1 LLNSSEQETGFHVI
15 PLPSSANDWLTL
27 KDAAERLGI
36 HPTTLRRWA
45 DSGKIPHMV
54 TPGGHRR
61 FAIADVD
68 HMSNTRRGLQ
78 TNSDLEQLWAEKAIS
93 QTRADIPA
101 HHGENWLATND
112 DSARQELR
120 HMGRKLMG
128 VLMQYIALDEQDVD
142 GAAVL
147 AEAQTIGHHYGIL
160 AFTHNMS
167 LTDALQATMFFRDT
181 LVEAAIEL
189 PESARIRPQANKRL
203 LRRINKVL
211 NAVQL
216 AIASAYETDSN
227 SNSAP
232 PLLRN

>member
-1 LLNSSEQETGFHVI
+1 MTS
-15 PLPSSANDWLTL
+15 LPSSANDWLTL

-68 HMSNTRRGLQ
+68 HMANTRRGLQ
-78 TNSDLEQLWAEKAIS
+78 TNSQLEQLWAQKAIS
-93 QTRADIPA
+93 QTRADMPA
-101 HHGENWLATND
+101 HHGENWLATD
-112 DSARQELR
+112 EAARQELR

-128 VLMQYIALDEQDVD
+128 VLMQYIALDENDAD
-142 GAAVL
+142 GTAVL
-147 AEAQTIGHHYGIL
+147 AEAQSIGQHYGAL

-189 PESARIRPQANKRL
+189 PESARVRPQANKRL

-216 AIASAYETDSN
+216 AIASAYETDTRSGGT
-227 SNSAP
+227 
-232 PLLRN
+232 PLLNS